1 MFSITVLN
9 FFFIMLISITLRC
22 RPELNDSTFETIKEA
37 VLEKVS
43 HLVRESDALKH
54 QLRLP
59 NKSQSCSTEK
69 TKGVV

>member
-1 MFSITVLN
+1 
-9 FFFIMLISITLRC
+9 MLISITLRC

-37 VLEKVS
+37 VLENVS

-59 NKSQSCSTEK
+59 NKS
-69 TKGVV
+69 